1 MTISESPFEKV
12 QLVVLEKITCG
23 LTQLRDWLTV
33 PDAEPGIM
41 NQIRQVIISN
51 LVWLRQKSPV
61 KILAG
66 GELTEARTVKAHAF
80 SAAARAKIEQ
90 AGGTCEVLT

>member
-66 GELTEARTVKAHAF
+66 VGLTA
-80 SAAARAKIEQ
+80 
-90 AGGTCEVLT
+90 LTGFLTGILIFILV